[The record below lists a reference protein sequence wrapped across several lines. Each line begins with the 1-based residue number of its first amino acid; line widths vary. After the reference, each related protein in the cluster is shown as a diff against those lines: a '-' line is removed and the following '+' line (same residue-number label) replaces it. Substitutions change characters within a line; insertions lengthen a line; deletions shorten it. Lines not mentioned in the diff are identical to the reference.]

1 MCVKIKIKN
10 KSSRDI
16 PEELVESINEMTLD
30 RLNEVAAEYNLKVIE
45 MTKEYNKKGILT
57 EQEFVIGDRY
67 AKED

>member
-16 PEELVESINEMTLD
+16 PEELVDSINEMTLD

-67 AKED
+67 VKED

>member
-16 PEELVESINEMTLD
+16 PEELADSINEMTLD

-67 AKED
+67 VKED

>member
-16 PEELVESINEMTLD
+16 PEELADSINEMTLD

>member
-16 PEELVESINEMTLD
+16 PAEIADIISETSLD
-30 RLNEVAAEYNLKVIE
+30 KLNEIAADYNLKIIE

-67 AKED
+67 VKED